1 MNRIPVSRLQQ
12 RLSQARAIMKDA
24 GVDALVVYGN
34 PSRIGGGGT
43 FHHLVGWSPGGAS
56 STLVIPAEGDVV
68 VVSAGPNVTR
78 VFNQRLDGFGS
89 ARAYTDGA
97 DFAAKTV
104 SALKSTGA
112 ARIGIAGENDMSHQ
126 LQSAIATTFPTRV
139 GLDRPLNQMRLARD
153 ADELAMQQRG
163 ADIAVAM
170 VKTAMDVGRRPDAT
184 PAGIMT
190 EVELCGRRMG
200 SENAG
205 LWLATGERPPT
216 TYFELF
222 ELNET
227 IGPKD
232 RVQLGATLQMEG
244 YFAQC
249 LRTGVRG
256 KPSQELLDCTARLI
270 EMQDKALATLV
281 PGQPLSRLSDVLEAE
296 INAFCP
302 YERTADPFRFQSC
315 HSIGISYAEPS
326 CAGVL
331 NAGRDKSKDS
341 EGPLVTENM
350 VIEIHPNF
358 TLPSLG
364 HVCIGDM
371 ALVTATGARWITNAS
386 RELFR
391 LD

>member
-1 MNRIPVSRLQQ
+1 MHRIPLSRLQQ
-12 RLSQARAIMKDA
+12 RLAKARAIMNDA
-24 GVDALVVYGN
+24 GVDAVVVYGN
-34 PSRIGGGGT
+34 PARIGGGGT
-43 FHHLVGWSPGGAS
+43 LPHLVGWSPGGAA
-56 STLVIPAEGDVV
+56 STLIIPARGEVA

-78 VFNQRLDGFGS
+78 VFNQRLVGLGS
-89 ARAYTDGA
+89 ASAYSDGA
-97 DFAAKTV
+97 DFANRTV
-104 SALKSTGA
+104 AALRSTGA
-112 ARIGIAGENDMSHQ
+112 RRIGIAGENEMSHQ
-126 LQSAIATTFPTRV
+126 LRSPIAAAFPDRV
-139 GLDRPLNQMRLARD
+139 ALDRPLNEMRLARD
-153 ADELAMQQRG
+153 ADELAIQQHG

-170 VKTAMDVGRRPDAT
+170 VHTAMEVARRADAR
-184 PAGIMT
+184 PADIMT
-190 EVELCGRRMG
+190 EVEVCGRRMG

-227 IGPKD
+227 IGPRD
-232 RVQLGATLQMEG
+232 RVQLGATLQLEG

-256 KPSQELLDCTARLI
+256 APSQELRDCTARLI
-270 EMQDKALATLV
+270 EMQDKALASLV

-296 INAFCP
+296 IDAFCP
-302 YERTADPFRFQSC
+302 YERTDDPFRFQSC
-315 HSIGISYAEPS
+315 HAIGISYAEPS

-331 NAGRDKSKDS
+331 NAGRDKSKDPG
-341 EGPLVTENM
+341 GPLVTENM

-371 ALVTATGARWITNAS
+371 ALVTATGARWITNAP
-386 RELFR
+386 RELVR
-391 LD
+391 LG